1 MGRFKV
7 PVKAEHKDEQ
17 LIFRHCGQNQEKSNE
32 SEMIK

>member
-17 LIFRHCGQNQEKSNE
+17 LILRHCDKIKEKSNE